1 MPSAIYMPFMLS
13 VVAPV
18 VYLTTI
24 RMSGVTPLG
33 LGLTCNLILTWK
45 LNVFLMLWV
54 TLLLSSPLCYAT
66 FLLATRLTWKKM
78 PRTNAPAYLASA
90 TEAATLLNIDG
101 RSKKDS
107 GVFSSPSDQKSWYKL
122 KPSSSKTYNVK
133 DDTSSKC
140 FCNGP
145 TKENDT

>member
-1 MPSAIYMPFMLS
+1 MSNSPFKFS
-13 VVAPV
+13 
-18 VYLTTI
+18 
-24 RMSGVTPLG
+24 
-33 LGLTCNLILTWK
+33 
-45 LNVFLMLWV
+45 
-54 TLLLSSPLCYAT
+54 TLLCDV
-66 FLLATRLTWKKM
+66 LAVNKTNLKKM

-90 TEAATLLNIDG
+90 TKAATFLNING

-140 FCNGP
+140 FRNSP